1 MAGVNKV
8 ISVGN
13 LGKDPEVR
21 HLEGGVSVAHFTLAT
36 NEYYKD
42 KQGNRV
48 ERTEWH
54 NISAWRGLAHM
65 ADKYLKKGQQVYIEG
80 KLRTRQYQDK
90 DQQTRYITEIIADEI
105 SMLGGRPQ
113 GPGNGVG
120 MLWRSCGRAAAY
132 LPARAGNGPAALLK
146 GSRYL
151 CCFLKKAFCTWP
163 GLFSLSPC
171 TSQRVPF

>member
-1 MAGVNKV
+1 MACSILYFLTCNNMAGVNKV
-8 ISVGN
+8 ILVGN

-54 NISAWRGLAHM
+54 NISAWRGLADM
-65 ADKYLKKGQQVYIEG
+65 ADKFLKKGQQVYIEG

-113 GPGNGVG
+113 GPG
-120 MLWRSCGRAAAY
+120 SAPEAAGAVAEPQHTFRQEPELDQ
-132 LPARAGNGPAALLK
+132 LP
-146 GSRYL
+146 
-151 CCFLKKAFCTWP
+151 F
-163 GLFSLSPC
+163 
-171 TSQRVPF
+171 

>member
-8 ISVGN
+8 ILVGN

-36 NEYYKD
+36 NDYYKD

-54 NISAWRGLAHM
+54 NISAWRGLADM
-65 ADKYLKKGQQVYIEG
+65 ADKFLKKGQQVYIEG

-113 GPGNGVG
+113 GLGNAPEAVG
-120 MLWRSCGRAAAY
+120 AVAEPQQTFRQEPELDQ
-132 LPARAGNGPAALLK
+132 LP
-146 GSRYL
+146 
-151 CCFLKKAFCTWP
+151 F
-163 GLFSLSPC
+163 
-171 TSQRVPF
+171 

>member
-1 MAGVNKV
+1 MAVLIEYFLTRSNMAGVNKV
-8 ISVGN
+8 ILVGN

-21 HLEGGVSVAHFTLAT
+21 HLDGGVSVAHFTLAT

-42 KQGNRV
+42 KQGARV

-54 NISAWRGLAHM
+54 NISAWRGLADM
-65 ADKYLKKGQQVYIEG
+65 ADKFLKKGQQVYIEG

-113 GPGNGVG
+113 GSSG
-120 MLWRSCGRAAAY
+120 LTADASAAEPPQSFRQEPELDQ
-132 LPARAGNGPAALLK
+132 LP
-146 GSRYL
+146 
-151 CCFLKKAFCTWP
+151 F
-163 GLFSLSPC
+163 
-171 TSQRVPF
+171 

>member
-8 ISVGN
+8 ILVGN

-21 HLEGGVSVAHFTLAT
+21 HLEGGASVAHFTLAT

-54 NISAWRGLAHM
+54 NISAWRGLAEL
-65 ADKYLKKGQQVYIEG
+65 AEKYLRKGSQVYVEG

-105 SMLGGRPQ
+105 SLLGTRG
-113 GPGNGVG
+113 GNSGSASGTPAVG
-120 MLWRSCGRAAAY
+120 SEDNVSLRQEPELDQ
-132 LPARAGNGPAALLK
+132 LP
-146 GSRYL
+146 
-151 CCFLKKAFCTWP
+151 F
-163 GLFSLSPC
+163 
-171 TSQRVPF
+171 

>member
-8 ISVGN
+8 ILVGN

-54 NISAWRGLAHM
+54 NISAWRGLADM

-113 GPGNGVG
+113 GPGNAPEAANT
-120 MLWRSCGRAAAY
+120 AAAEPQHTFRQEPELDQ
-132 LPARAGNGPAALLK
+132 LP
-146 GSRYL
+146 
-151 CCFLKKAFCTWP
+151 F
-163 GLFSLSPC
+163 
-171 TSQRVPF
+171 

>member
-8 ISVGN
+8 ILVGN

-54 NISAWRGLAHM
+54 NISAWRGLADM

-113 GPGNGVG
+113 GPGNAPE
-120 MLWRSCGRAAAY
+120 AANTALAEPQHTFRQEPELDQ
-132 LPARAGNGPAALLK
+132 LP
-146 GSRYL
+146 
-151 CCFLKKAFCTWP
+151 F
-163 GLFSLSPC
+163 
-171 TSQRVPF
+171 

>member
-8 ISVGN
+8 ILVGN

-21 HLEGGVSVAHFTLAT
+21 HLEGGNSVANFTLAT

-42 KQGNRV
+42 KQGARV

-54 NISAWRGLAHM
+54 NISAWRGLAEL
-65 ADKYLKKGQQVYIEG
+65 AEKYLKKGSQVYVEG

-105 SMLGGRPQ
+105 SLLGGRPGGSAGGSQ
-113 GPGNGVG
+113 ATT
-120 MLWRSCGRAAAY
+120 SAAGESVSLRQEPELDQ
-132 LPARAGNGPAALLK
+132 LP
-146 GSRYL
+146 
-151 CCFLKKAFCTWP
+151 F
-163 GLFSLSPC
+163 
-171 TSQRVPF
+171 

>member
-8 ISVGN
+8 ILVGN

-54 NISAWRGLAHM
+54 NISAWRGLADM
-65 ADKYLKKGQQVYIEG
+65 ADKLLKKGQQVYIEG

-113 GPGNGVG
+113 N
-120 MLWRSCGRAAAY
+120 AAGTGTEA
-132 LPARAGNGPAALLK
+132 NGPVAAEPQQSFRQEPELDQL
-146 GSRYL
+146 
-151 CCFLKKAFCTWP
+151 
-163 GLFSLSPC
+163 
-171 TSQRVPF
+171 PF

>member
-8 ISVGN
+8 ILVGN

-36 NEYYKD
+36 NEYHKD

-54 NISAWRGLAHM
+54 NISAWRGLADM

-113 GPGNGVG
+113 GTNEATVEPID
-120 MLWRSCGRAAAY
+120 LAAVEAAHSFRQEPELDQ
-132 LPARAGNGPAALLK
+132 LP
-146 GSRYL
+146 
-151 CCFLKKAFCTWP
+151 F
-163 GLFSLSPC
+163 
-171 TSQRVPF
+171 

>member
-8 ISVGN
+8 ILVGN

-36 NEYYKD
+36 NDYYKD

-54 NISAWRGLAHM
+54 NISAWRGLADM

-113 GPGNGVG
+113 GAG
-120 MLWRSCGRAAAY
+120 AAAESNGAAPAEAQQTFRQEPELDQ
-132 LPARAGNGPAALLK
+132 LP
-146 GSRYL
+146 
-151 CCFLKKAFCTWP
+151 F
-163 GLFSLSPC
+163 
-171 TSQRVPF
+171 

>member
-8 ISVGN
+8 ILVGN

-42 KQGNRV
+42 KQGTRV

-54 NISAWRGLAHM
+54 NISAWRGLADM

-105 SMLGGRPQ
+105 SMLGGRSQ
-113 GPGNGVG
+113 GAPSPSSEANSQV
-120 MLWRSCGRAAAY
+120 AAETQQSFRQEPELDQ
-132 LPARAGNGPAALLK
+132 LP
-146 GSRYL
+146 
-151 CCFLKKAFCTWP
+151 F
-163 GLFSLSPC
+163 
-171 TSQRVPF
+171 

>member
-8 ISVGN
+8 ILVGN

-36 NEYYKD
+36 NDYYKD

-54 NISAWRGLAHM
+54 NISAWRGLADM

-113 GPGNGVG
+113 GAG
-120 MLWRSCGRAAAY
+120 AAAGESNGTAPAETQQTFRQEPELDQ
-132 LPARAGNGPAALLK
+132 LP
-146 GSRYL
+146 
-151 CCFLKKAFCTWP
+151 F
-163 GLFSLSPC
+163 
-171 TSQRVPF
+171 

>member
-8 ISVGN
+8 ILVGK

-36 NEYYKD
+36 NEYYQD

-54 NISAWRGLAHM
+54 TISAWRGLADM
-65 ADKYLKKGQQVYIEG
+65 ADKFLKKGQQVYIEG

-113 GPGNGVG
+113 CLSTAPEAAGV
-120 MLWRSCGRAAAY
+120 AAEPQHTFRQEPELDQ
-132 LPARAGNGPAALLK
+132 LP
-146 GSRYL
+146 
-151 CCFLKKAFCTWP
+151 F
-163 GLFSLSPC
+163 
-171 TSQRVPF
+171 

>member
-1 MAGVNKV
+1 MAFLILYFLTCNNMAGVNKV
-8 ISVGN
+8 ILVGN

-36 NEYYKD
+36 NDYYKD

-54 NISAWRGLAHM
+54 NISAWRGLADM

-105 SMLGGRPQ
+105 SMLGGRPS
-113 GPGNGVG
+113 GAPAAADANGVIK
-120 MLWRSCGRAAAY
+120 LPLDQALLTANAPVTLSE
-132 LPARAGNGPAALLK
+132 LPASAD
-146 GSRYL
+146 
-151 CCFLKKAFCTWP
+151 FIED
-163 GLFSLSPC
+163 
-171 TSQRVPF
+171 